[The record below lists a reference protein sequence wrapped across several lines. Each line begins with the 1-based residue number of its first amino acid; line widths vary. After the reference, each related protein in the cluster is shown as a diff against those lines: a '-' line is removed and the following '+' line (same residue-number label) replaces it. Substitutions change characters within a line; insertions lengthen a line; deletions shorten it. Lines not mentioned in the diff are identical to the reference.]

1 MFSMTT
7 NPIRMSR
14 LFILLGWLAVLVA
27 GHALWTSLR
36 TLSDGFTLAA
46 PAPLVI
52 DAGLP
57 ALLLLNTDA
66 LVAPINGGVATVTA
80 RLRDAEGKPVAGVAV
95 RFQSDGGALAPAI
108 VRTDATGAASA
119 TFTAG
124 ETPGQAAITAAA
136 GDFTQAAAI
145 QIVKV
150 NSDAT
155 THGLALEVGNG
166 RIPQGQQTPL
176 TIRLRDAAGQPVAG
190 ELVTFFG
197 ALGDVT
203 PASAVT
209 DAEGRATARFHA
221 GDIPGRA
228 LITALAGPVS
238 RSVSIQVGDTVT
250 PPPPPKGQHSIYLP
264 VVRR

>member
-1 MFSMTT
+1 MSSMTT
-7 NPIRMSR
+7 NPIRMSN
-14 LFILLGWLAVLVA
+14 LFVLLGWLALLVA

-36 TLSDGFTLAA
+36 TLSGGFTLDT

-52 DAGLP
+52 DAGPP
-57 ALLLLNTDA
+57 ALLLVNADA
-66 LVAPINGGVATVTA
+66 LVAPINGGSASVTA
-80 RLRDAEGKPVAGVAV
+80 RLRDAEGKPVAGVVV
-95 RFQSDGGALAPAI
+95 RFQSDRGTLAPASA
-108 VRTDATGAASA
+108 RTDATGAASA

-124 ETPGQAAITAAA
+124 GTPGQAAITATA
-136 GDFTQAAAI
+136 GDFTQTAMI
-145 QIVKV
+145 QIVKA

-155 THGLALEVGNG
+155 THGMVLEVGNG
-166 RIPQGQQTPL
+166 QIPHGQQTPL

-209 DAEGRATARFHA
+209 DAQGRATARFQA
-221 GDIPGRA
+221 GDIPGQA

-238 RSVSIQVGDTVT
+238 RSVLIQVGDTVT

-264 VVRR
+264 VVTR